1 MCRKANFISPVT
13 DNQFKRNYIFV
24 NMPHHIHKSTN
35 TLYDN
40 VIINY

>member
-1 MCRKANFISPVT
+1 MLQDLISPVI
-13 DNQFKRNYIFV
+13 DNQFKCNFIFV

-35 TLYDN
+35 SLYDH